1 MIELHHLTVID
12 LSKSFGTVQALKNIS
27 FSIVKGELFSILG
40 PSGCGKTTLLR
51 CIAGLETPDSGRI
64 IVEDKNITMLPPNKR
79 DNGFV
84 FQNYALFPT
93 MTVAQNIAFGLQ
105 MRKIPHTEIQKR
117 VGEIL
122 EIVGLKGY
130 ESRKPKQLSGGQ
142 QQRVALARAMVIQ
155 PRIMLFDEPLSN
167 LDAKLRVEM
176 RSEIR
181 RILGNSGIT
190 SIYVTHDQE
199 EAFALSNKVML
210 LKDGII
216 QQIGSPQEL
225 YFSPLTSFIASFIG
239 GSNILEGKLQKTQDQ
254 FVTVEVYGRVLRLG
268 NRYRRK
274 LKPKVKFSI
283 HPEQITL
290 NSKDSDNYL
299 EGFVRHVEVLGSVVR
314 LFVKLQDREIIVKNQ
329 VTNEEGLK
337 KLPRVNETVRIRFNS
352 EDAVILED

>member
-1 MIELHHLTVID
+1 MIELLTVEG
-12 LSKSFGTVQALKNIS
+12 LSKSFGTVQALKDIS
-27 FSIVKGELFSILG
+27 FSVAKGELFSVLG

-51 CIAGLETPDSGRI
+51 CIAGLETPGNGRI
-64 IVEDKNITMLPPNKR
+64 VVNGENITMLPPNKR

-93 MTVAQNIAFGLQ
+93 MTVAQNIAFGLEL
-105 MRKIPHTEIQKR
+105 RKIPR
-117 VGEIL
+117 AEIL
-122 EIVGLKGY
+122 NRVSDILEMVGLSGY
-130 ESRKPKQLSGGQ
+130 ESRKPNQLSGGQ
-142 QQRVALARAMVIQ
+142 QQRVALARAMVIR
-155 PRIMLFDEPLSN
+155 PSIMLFDEPLSN

-181 RILGNSGIT
+181 NIFSGSGIS

-239 GSNILEGKLQKTQDQ
+239 GSNILEGKLQNSQGQ
-254 FVTVEVYGRVLRLG
+254 FVTLEVYNKVITLC
-268 NRYRRK
+268 NRHFKK
-274 LKPKVKFSI
+274 LKHKVKFSI
-283 HPEQITL
+283 HPEQLTL
-290 NSKDSDNYL
+290 NSKDSSNCL
-299 EGFVRHVEVLGSVVR
+299 EGIVRDIEVIGSVAR

-329 VTNEEGLK
+329 ITKEEGIK
-337 KLPRVNETVRIRFNS
+337 RLPRVKEKVRIGFNP
-352 EDAVILED
+352 EEAVILED